1 MDYKKDISWGSFKI
15 MWQDPVPA
23 LEDGEYEEVKSVHYD
38 VDSLPLDNNLFGDSM
53 GDSAMPAPS
62 VVPRCD
68 PSAVDTLPC
77 DLPGDFSLAMPSPPP
92 AESSSAASSS
102 LSELDRRILELQ
114 FLGWD
119 KGWPLHL
126 CVCVMMMW
134 AWVSR

>member
-1 MDYKKDISWGSFKI
+1 

-23 LEDGEYEEVKSVHYD
+23 LEDGVYDEVMSVRYD
-38 VDSLPLDNNLFGDSM
+38 VDSMPLDWM

-126 CVCVMMMW
+126 CVIMMW